1 MRSTLTLIAAPVLAL
16 AALGCGAQ
24 GPTPTAAAPAVTPT
38 LAPTS
43 TSPAVPPTPTPVP
56 TATPTPQGPPSA
68 ELYMATACRVLG
80 EIPSEPLGP
89 GPLEQDRAMLQEMS
103 PPDELQDYHATL
115 VEMLAFGIRTFDAT
129 PGLHLEAEM
138 IGETVMEGL
147 TFRDGWLDEGGTGE
161 RLTRQEYLEASPGFL
176 GADLEF
182 DEDPSHDV
190 LEAITS
196 NLVERA
202 GRVVPPAELIEYHD
216 LLIAYLVLT
225 HESVLAARQQEQD
238 PDDP

>member
-1 MRSTLTLIAAPVLAL
+1 
-16 AALGCGAQ
+16 
-24 GPTPTAAAPAVTPT
+24 
-38 LAPTS
+38 
-43 TSPAVPPTPTPVP
+43 
-56 TATPTPQGPPSA
+56 
-68 ELYMATACRVLG
+68 
-80 EIPSEPLGP
+80 
-89 GPLEQDRAMLQEMS
+89 MLQEMS

-129 PGLHLEAEM
+129 PGLHLKAEM

-161 RLTRQEYLEASPGFL
+161 RLTRQEYLEACPGFL
-176 GADLEF
+176 EADLEF

-225 HESVLAARQQEQD
+225 HERVLAARQQEQD
-238 PDDP
+238 PYDPDARSYAASVYLAFKDLGLALGPTIRLMEPSLKDALAERGCLLEEGS